1 MTRGIFIAGNE
12 SAISR
17 AVENETVNRVEKYA
31 AAFIPNRLSGTS
43 KNIPAANKKRL
54 PLEWNPSSP
63 ISARTMILA
72 AENRL
77 DKIDEAILI
86 CSPPS
91 MLVSAPDIPL
101 SDVEVMINDNIK
113 GWFFLVKELSAVF
126 KNRKRGT
133 LALVYPEPSTDAG
146 TNGAADILGHS
157 CLASFGAFT
166 KDLLAAAGNDPYIT
180 AGFSCSGTGNEQA
193 FASFIFKTIDDTNKR
208 TSGKLHKWRYSALR
222 AICSKLGIRL
232 IA

>member
-17 AVENETVNRVEKYA
+17 AVENETVNRVEKYT

-43 KNIPAANKKRL
+43 KNVPPANKKRL

-77 DKIDEAILI
+77 ETIDEAILI

-91 MLVSAPDIPL
+91 IQGSAADVPL
-101 SDVEVMINDNIK
+101 SDVEIMINDNIK

-126 KNRKRGT
+126 RNRKRGT
-133 LALVYPEPSTDAG
+133 LALVYPEINTNDASGVLDASCIASFSALTKGLLADAG
-146 TNGAADILGHS
+146 S
-157 CLASFGAFT
+157 E
-166 KDLLAAAGNDPYIT
+166 PYIT
-180 AGFSCSGTGNEQA
+180 AGFSCSKTGNEPA
-193 FASFIFKTIDDTNKR
+193 FASFIFKTIDETDKR
-208 TSGKLHKWRYSALR
+208 TSGKLHKWRYSPLVYGFE
-222 AICSKLGIRL
+222 KLKSRSM
-232 IA
+232 

>member
-43 KNIPAANKKRL
+43 KAIPAANKKRL

-91 MLVSAPDIPL
+91 ILVSAPDIPL
-101 SDVEVMINDNIK
+101 SDVEIMINDNIK
-113 GWFFLVKELSAVF
+113 GWFFLVRELSAVF

-133 LALVYPEPSTDAG
+133 LALVYPEIKIDAG
-146 TNGAADILGHS
+146 TNGAADILGPS

-166 KDLLAAAGNDPYIT
+166 KGLLAAAGNDPYIT
-180 AGFSCSGTGNEQA
+180 TGFSCSGTGNEQA
-193 FASFIFKTIDDTNKR
+193 FASFIFKTIDETEKR
-208 TSGKLHKWRYSALR
+208 TSGKLHKWRYSALN
-222 AICSKLGIRL
+222 AICSKLGIRF

>member
-17 AVENETVNRVEKYA
+17 AVENETVNRVEKYT

-43 KNIPAANKKRL
+43 KNIPTANKKRL
-54 PLEWNPSSP
+54 SLEWNPSSP

-77 DKIDEAILI
+77 EKIDEAILI

-91 MLVSAPDIPL
+91 LQVSIADISL
-101 SDVEVMINDNIK
+101 SDVEIMINDNIK

-126 KNRKRGT
+126 RNRKRGT
-133 LALVYPEPSTDAG
+133 LALVYPEINVNARTNDVAGILDA
-146 TNGAADILGHS
+146 S
-157 CLASFGAFT
+157 CIASFSALT
-166 KDLLAAAGNDPYIT
+166 KSLLAGADNEPYVT
-180 AGFSCSGTGNEQA
+180 TGFSCLGAGNESA
-193 FASFIFKTIDDTNKR
+193 FASFIFKTIDETDKR
-208 TSGKLHKWRYSALR
+208 TSGKLHKWRYSPLAH
-222 AICSKLGIRL
+222 GIDKIKPRFM
-232 IA
+232 